1 MKYTIFGESH
11 GPAIGVV
18 LEGVPAGLELDLEA
32 LARDMARRAPGRDPT
47 ATARKEADEVHILS
61 GLFQGKTTGT
71 PLCMVIEN
79 SDQHSGDYESI
90 RYTPRP
96 SHGDY
101 AGFIASKGCL
111 DYRGGGH
118 FSGRLTAPLV
128 AAGAVAKQALAQ
140 HGVGVWAHISNI
152 NSIWDDGFITF
163 TEAED
168 DCTQIAPR
176 EDLEALPGKPFPVLN
191 DEAGEKMRALIL
203 ECKQEG
209 DSIGGDIECAV
220 TGLPAGLGAPDFG
233 KNVEGIFSQYLFAV
247 PAVKA
252 VGFGAGFL
260 FSQMRGSEANDPFE
274 VKEGRVVTH
283 TNNAG
288 GVNGGITNGMPVL
301 FTVTLRPTPSIAL
314 PQESVDLRTGEEVEI
329 EIKGRHD
336 PCIVPRAVPVIEAA
350 AALAACEIL
359 GL

>member
-18 LEGVPAGLELDLEA
+18 LEGAPAGLELDMEA
-32 LARDMARRAPGRDPT
+32 LKREMARRAPGQDSLS
-47 ATARKEADEVHILS
+47 TARKEADELHILS
-61 GLFQGKTTGT
+61 GFFEGKTTGA
-71 PLCMVIEN
+71 PLAMVIQN
-79 SDQHSGDYESI
+79 SDQHSTDYESL

-128 AAGAVAKQALAQ
+128 AAGAVAKQVLAQ
-140 HGVGVWAHISNI
+140 KNVWVGAHISAI
-152 NSIWDDGFITF
+152 YGILDESILLDP
-163 TEAED
+163 E
-168 DCTQIAPR
+168 P
-176 EDLEALPGKPFPVLN
+176 LKALADKPFPVLDDAKGEEMRQAIRDARA
-191 DEAGEKMRALIL
+191 DE
-203 ECKQEG
+203 
-209 DSIGGDIECAV
+209 DSVGGAIECAV
-220 TGLPAGLGAPDFG
+220 VGLPAGLGAPG
-233 KNVEGIFSQYLFAV
+233 CGRNVEGIFSQYLFAV

-252 VGFGAGFL
+252 VEFGLGAGL
-260 FSQMRGSEANDPFE
+260 AYARGTEANDPF
-274 VKEGRVVTH
+274 VVQDGRVVTK
-283 TNNAG
+283 TNYAG
-288 GVNGGITNGMPVL
+288 GVNGGITNGMPVI
-301 FTVTLRPTPSIAL
+301 FTATFRPTPSIAL

-336 PCIVPRAVPVIEAA
+336 PCVVPRAVPVIEAA

-359 GL
+359 GI